1 VSEMRCLYVKIVPDA
16 DPNADGEWRVVP
28 NLDLARAVL
37 AAPSWDAKSKL
48 LASVWLLGYDRKG
61 APIMMPNG
69 EKRFGPY
76 HVVAENFNGPGS
88 EYTG

>member
-1 VSEMRCLYVKIVPDA
+1 VNELRTMLCLYVKIVPDD

-37 AAPSWDAKSKL
+37 AAPSWAEKSKL
-48 LASVWLLGYDRKG
+48 LANIWLLGYDRKG
-61 APIMMPNG
+61 APIKMPNG

-76 HVVAENFNGPGS
+76 HVVDLNFNAPRC
-88 EYTG
+88 